1 VVVSKGYDFRL
12 PNDEL
17 ASCVVKVSVDD
28 TSFVSRE
35 GVDKRLDIKKLENG
49 CWLAEALR
57 TGITFCSRHLIRRAI
72 IAAAQ

>member
-12 PNDEL
+12 PNDKL
-17 ASCVVKVSVDD
+17 ASRVVKVSVDH

-35 GVDKRLDIKKLENG
+35 GVDKRLDIKRLENRR
-49 CWLAEALR
+49 WLAEALL
-57 TGITFCSRHLIRRAI
+57 TGITFRSRHLIRRAI

>member
-1 VVVSKGYDFRL
+1 MIVSKGHDFRL

-17 ASCVVKVSVDD
+17 ASCVVKVSVDH

-35 GVDKRLDIKKLENG
+35 GVDKRLDIKRLENQR
-49 CWLAEALR
+49 WLAEALR
-57 TGITFCSRHLIRRAI
+57 TGMTFRSRHLIRRAI